1 MTSHSTT
8 TFLPQSETDATGHLI
23 DNWFDPIE
31 VVLRDRAR
39 EFLEAMFEAEL
50 EGVLARSRYV
60 RRGKRSGDD
69 SEAPAGV
76 AGHRHGHRSRTLL
89 GTFGKATIAV
99 PRARLNTPEGKTT
112 EWKSRAL
119 GVYQRR
125 TLAADALITGCY
137 LAGTNTRRVRRAL
150 GALFGGAVGK
160 DTVSRV
166 WRKVKSDWDT
176 WNARSLATEPIVRL
190 ILDGT
195 VVRVRL
201 DRKATAISLLVVI
214 GVRADGQKVLLTV
227 KSMGGES
234 TEAWRTVLDDL
245 IRRGLRRPEFL
256 IVDGAPGL
264 ENAIAAVWD
273 GVPVQRCTVH
283 KHRNL
288 LAHAP
293 ERLHDEITAD
303 YNDMIYAGT
312 REEVETRRKV
322 FVRKW
327 RLKHR
332 AVADS
337 LQEAG
342 DRLFTFTRLP
352 PSQWRSARTTNAIER
367 LHEEFKRRI
376 KTQTVLPSADTA
388 AMLFWALLASGQI
401 NMRKVDGWQTL
412 ATNLIGQ
419 PIDLAA

>member
-1 MTSHSTT
+1 MAVDLFDS
-8 TFLPQSETDATGHLI
+8 
-23 DNWFDPIE
+23 WFDPIE
-31 VVLRDRAR
+31 TEVRARAR
-39 EFLEAMFEAEL
+39 EFIEAMIEGELDATLLRRRYGRLPKTIAAET
-50 EGVLARSRYV
+50 GAATVV
-60 RRGKRSGDD
+60 
-69 SEAPAGV
+69 
-76 AGHRHGHRSRTLL
+76 GHRHGRRSRSLT
-89 GTFGKATIAV
+89 GTFGRIEIAV
-99 PRARLNTPEGKTT
+99 PRARLEKADGTTT
-112 EWKSRAL
+112 EWRSSALRA
-119 GVYQRR
+119 YQRR
-125 TLAADALITGCY
+125 TLAADALIASTY

-150 GALFGGAVGK
+150 AALFGGAVGK

-166 WRKVKSDWDT
+166 WRKVKTDWEA
-176 WNARSLATEPIVRL
+176 WNARSLAAEPIVRL

-214 GVRADGQKVLLTV
+214 GVRADGQKVLLAI

-245 IRRGLRRPEFL
+245 IKRSLRRPEFL

-264 ENAIAAVWD
+264 EKAIAAVWN

-293 ERLHDEITAD
+293 ERLHEEITAD
-303 YNDMIYAGT
+303 YSDMIYAAT
-312 REEVETRRKV
+312 REEIEVRRKA
-322 FVRKW
+322 FIRKW

-337 LQEAG
+337 LEEAG
-342 DRLFTFTRLP
+342 DRLFAFIRLP
-352 PSQWRSARTTNAIER
+352 PSQWRSVRTTNAIER

-388 AMLFWALLASGQI
+388 AMLFWALLASGQV

-412 ATNLIGQ
+412 ATKPIDQ

>member
-1 MTSHSTT
+1 MTNYSTT
-8 TFLPQSETDATGHLI
+8 PCLPQSETDTAEHLF

-31 VVLRDRAR
+31 AGLRDRAR
-39 EFLEAMFEAEL
+39 EFLQAMLEAEL
-50 EGVLARSRYV
+50 DEVLARSRYA
-60 RRGKRSGDD
+60 RRAKPPSGD
-69 SEAPAGV
+69 SEERADV
-76 AGHRHGHRSRTLL
+76 TGHRHGHRSRSLL
-89 GTFGKATIAV
+89 GTFGRVKIEV
-99 PRARLNTPEGKTT
+99 PRARLNTPDGKTT
-112 EWKSRAL
+112 EWKSRTLRA
-119 GVYQRR
+119 YQRR
-125 TLAADALITGCY
+125 TLAADALIAGCY

-166 WRKVKSDWDT
+166 WRKVKSDWDA
-176 WNARSLATEPIVRL
+176 WNARSLTDEPIVRL

-214 GVRADGQKVLLTV
+214 GVRADGQKVLLAI

-234 TEAWRTVLDDL
+234 TEAWRAVLDDL
-245 IRRGLRRPEFL
+245 TQRGLRRPEFL
-256 IVDGAPGL
+256 IVDGAAGL
-264 ENAIAAVWD
+264 DNAIAAVCD

-293 ERLHDEITAD
+293 ERLHEEITAD
-303 YNDMIYAGT
+303 YNDMIYAAT
-312 REEVETRRKV
+312 REEVEARRKT
-322 FVRKW
+322 FIRKW

-352 PSQWRSARTTNAIER
+352 PSQWRSVRTTNAIER

-388 AMLFWALLASGQI
+388 AMLFWALMASGQI
-401 NMRKVDGWQTL
+401 SMRKVDGWQTL
-412 ATNLIGQ
+412 AIKPIDQ

>member
-1 MTSHSTT
+1 MTSDSTT
-8 TFLPQSETDATGHLI
+8 SCLPQSENETAEHLF

-31 VVLRDRAR
+31 AGLRDRAR
-39 EFLEAMFEAEL
+39 EFLQAMLEAEL
-50 EGVLARSRYV
+50 DEVLDRSRYA
-60 RRGKRSGDD
+60 RRAKPSSGD
-69 SEAPAGV
+69 SEETAGV
-76 AGHRHGHRSRTLL
+76 TGHRHGHRSRSLL
-89 GTFGKATIAV
+89 GTFGQVKIEM
-99 PRARLNTPEGKTT
+99 PRARLNAPGGRTT
-112 EWKSRAL
+112 EWKSRTLRA
-119 GVYQRR
+119 YQRR
-125 TLAADALITGCY
+125 TLAADALIAGCY

-166 WRKVKSDWDT
+166 WRKVKSDWDA
-176 WNARSLATEPIVRL
+176 WNARSLADEPIVRL

-214 GVRADGQKVLLTV
+214 GVRADGQKVLLAI

-234 TEAWRTVLDDL
+234 TEAWRAVLDDL
-245 IRRGLRRPEFL
+245 IQRGLRRPEFL

-293 ERLHDEITAD
+293 ERLHEEITAD
-303 YNDMIYAGT
+303 YNDMIYAAT
-312 REEVETRRKV
+312 REEVEARRKT

-412 ATNLIGQ
+412 AIKPIDQ